1 MTKPKPVKEELDRR
15 VRKTRQQLRDAL
27 INLILE
33 SGWESISVQDIC
45 ARADVGRSTF
55 YVHFADKEELL
66 LTGLEELHSVLDQ
79 QRVQAKGSFAFV
91 DGLVEHAKEKARL
104 LRALIGKRSSPNI
117 QRRFREVVT
126 QLVRAELGEFELEEK
141 QARAVVT
148 YIGGGFAELLTT
160 WLDRPS
166 SLDINTLA
174 ATFHVLAN
182 NTLSS
187 FSPKFKRTVR
197 TSGTV

>member
-1 MTKPKPVKEELDRR
+1 MTKPKPAREQPDRR

-33 SGWESISVQDIC
+33 RGWDEVSVQDVC
-45 ARADVGRSTF
+45 SRADVGRSTF

-66 LTGLEELHSVLDQ
+66 LTGLEDLHQALDR
-79 QRVQAKGSFAFV
+79 QRAQEKGGFAFV
-91 DGLVEHAKEKARL
+91 DGLVEHAKDKARL
-104 LRALIGKRSSPNI
+104 LRAIIGKRSSPNI
-117 QRRFREVVT
+117 QRRFREVLM
-126 QLVRAELGEFELEEK
+126 QLVQAELTELEFEEK
-141 QARAVVT
+141 QARAIVT

-174 ATFHVLAN
+174 ATFHELAN

-187 FSPKFKRTVR
+187 FSTRSKRAVR
-197 TSGTV
+197 QDPR